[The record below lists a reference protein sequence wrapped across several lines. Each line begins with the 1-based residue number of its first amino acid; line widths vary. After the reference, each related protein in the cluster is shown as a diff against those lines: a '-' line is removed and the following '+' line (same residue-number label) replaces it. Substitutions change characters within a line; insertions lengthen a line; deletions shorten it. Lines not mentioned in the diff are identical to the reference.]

1 MCSIRDCVPA
11 RVRRPA
17 RRQGRD
23 RVASRGA
30 QNKSTDHGLRNLVEG
45 GRATLDPVHL
55 VALLKQELG
64 QVAAV
69 LSCDACDECH
79 LPRHRHR
86 SWATQV
92 KFPCHVFLESPGLR
106 ISYSDLLFFCRFGG
120 SESSFENNKL
130 EGESRSTPLAQRLAE
145 RGAHGQGCD
154 GRAQH
159 RRPDGSRWVR
169 ISPAISGARCLQPAQ
184 SLSTSSAR
192 LYCGA
197 GCVQACLAEVHGL
210 LTHRAC
216 AGHQPGARQGGP
228 RRTAGHGGSRR
239 LHVVP

>member
-1 MCSIRDCVPA
+1 MPVMNATFLAIATVRGQRRSPA
-11 RVRRPA
+11 TSRVDF
-17 RRQGRD
+17 G
-23 RVASRGA
+23 
-30 QNKSTDHGLRNLVEG
+30 
-45 GRATLDPVHL
+45 
-55 VALLKQELG
+55 
-64 QVAAV
+64 
-69 LSCDACDECH
+69 
-79 LPRHRHR
+79 
-86 SWATQV
+86 
-92 KFPCHVFLESPGLR
+92 
-106 ISYSDLLFFCRFGG
+106 ISYSYFLFFCGG
-120 SESSFENNKL
+120 WEVLEQGAFENI
-130 EGESRSTPLAQRLAE
+130 GSGDRSTPLGDAQRLAE

-184 SLSTSSAR
+184 SLNTSSAR
-192 LYCGA
+192 LYWLA